1 VSKENLN
8 PVQTFRLREKED
20 RFRSPYFFLRILLL
34 AFFLVT
40 PFLFRSFEILDVV
53 LKIIIFS
60 ALVASYD
67 VILGYTGIVS
77 LGHVL
82 YFGIGCYFV
91 GIFMG
96 KLGWTSYSHLTLAF
110 LIAIVIS
117 GILSVLIGLF
127 SLRIRAIFFAM
138 VTLAFMEFT
147 FILSSQL
154 RSITGGEDGI
164 SFKLP
169 GILAIDFSYGKF
181 LGVEFT
187 GRLISYYLILIL
199 SLILFL
205 LMLRFVHSP
214 VGRVLQSIRDNE
226 QRSIALGYR
235 TYLFQ
240 VIASSFAS
248 CVAAVTGG
256 CFAMWV
262 RYVSPDSSLSVP
274 IMLDVLLM
282 VIVGGMGTLYGGIFG
297 AAFLMI
303 TRAFLPKLQTLMAS
317 LLPGVPFAIRLSER
331 WLFYFGLLFILI
343 VYFFPK
349 GIVGTAQEIFS
360 KRKIE

>member
-1 VSKENLN
+1 MMN
-8 PVQTFRLREKED
+8 PIQRFRLGEKEA
-20 RFRSPYFFLRILLL
+20 RFRSPFFFFRILLL
-34 AFFLVT
+34 AFFVLT
-40 PFLFRSFEILDVV
+40 PFMFRSFEVLDVV

-82 YFGIGCYFV
+82 YFGIGSYFV

-96 KLGWTSYSHLTLAF
+96 KLGWTSYGHLALAF

-154 RSITGGEDGI
+154 RSITGGDDGI

-169 GILAIDFSYGKF
+169 GILAVDFSYGKL
-181 LGVEFT
+181 LGIEWT
-187 GRLISYYLILIL
+187 GRLMSYYLILII
-199 SLILFL
+199 SVILFL

-226 QRSIALGYR
+226 PRSIALGYR

-248 CVAAVTGG
+248 CVAAVAGG
-256 CFAMWV
+256 CFAIWV

-297 AAFLMI
+297 AAFLMV
-303 TRAFLPKLQTLMAS
+303 TRAFLPKLQVLIAS

-331 WLFYFGLLFILI
+331 WLFYFGLLFIII

-360 KRKIE
+360 RRRNSQD

>member
-1 VSKENLN
+1 MNKENLN
-8 PVQTFRLREKED
+8 PVQLLRLEEKEA
-20 RFRSPYFFLRILLL
+20 RFRSPSFLLRILLL
-34 AFFLVT
+34 AFFVFT
-40 PFLFRSFEILDVV
+40 PFLFRSFEVLDVII
-53 LKIIIFS
+53 KIIIFS

-82 YFGIGCYFV
+82 YFGIGSYFV

-96 KLGWTSYSHLTLAF
+96 KLGWTSYGHLALAF
-110 LIAIVIS
+110 LIAVVIS

-154 RSITGGEDGI
+154 RSITGGDDGI

-187 GRLISYYLILIL
+187 GRIISYYLILIL

-248 CVAAVTGG
+248 CVAAVT
-256 CFAMWV
+256 
-262 RYVSPDSSLSVP
+262 
-274 IMLDVLLM
+274 
-282 VIVGGMGTLYGGIFG
+282 
-297 AAFLMI
+297 
-303 TRAFLPKLQTLMAS
+303 
-317 LLPGVPFAIRLSER
+317 
-331 WLFYFGLLFILI
+331 
-343 VYFFPK
+343 
-349 GIVGTAQEIFS
+349 
-360 KRKIE
+360 

>member
-1 VSKENLN
+1 
-8 PVQTFRLREKED
+8 
-20 RFRSPYFFLRILLL
+20 
-34 AFFLVT
+34 
-40 PFLFRSFEILDVV
+40 
-53 LKIIIFS
+53 
-60 ALVASYD
+60 
-67 VILGYTGIVS
+67 
-77 LGHVL
+77 
-82 YFGIGCYFV
+82 
-91 GIFMG
+91 
-96 KLGWTSYSHLTLAF
+96 
-110 LIAIVIS
+110 
-117 GILSVLIGLF
+117 
-127 SLRIRAIFFAM
+127 M

-154 RSITGGEDGI
+154 RSITGGDDGI

-169 GILAIDFSYGKF
+169 GILAIDFSYGKI

-256 CFAMWV
+256 CFAIWV
-262 RYVSPDSSLSVP
+262 CYVSPGFKFECPHYVRCT
-274 IMLDVLLM
+274 LDGHCGRNGNALWRNFW
-282 VIVGGMGTLYGGIFG
+282 G
-297 AAFLMI
+297 
-303 TRAFLPKLQTLMAS
+303 S
-317 LLPGVPFAIRLSER
+317 LLDGHPCLP
-331 WLFYFGLLFILI
+331 
-343 VYFFPK
+343 
-349 GIVGTAQEIFS
+349 S
-360 KRKIE
+360 KVTGFDCLPSTRSPVRRETI